1 MLKITNPNNFR
12 NNIRNKLGEIL
23 NNTEYGN
30 NLERGIFNCSI
41 QIAGEK
47 HIVKKWENSYFVQLY
62 INKLRTIYINLK
74 NPSVLA
80 LILQK
85 KIKAHELAFM
95 THQEMLPEKWNYI
108 IEDLK
113 IKNQNKYVPKIEAS
127 TDNFTCRNCKE
138 KKCTHYQ
145 LQTRKG
151 DEGMTTYV
159 TCINCGNRWKC

>member
-12 NNIRNKLGEIL
+12 SNVRNKFGEVL
-23 NNTEYGN
+23 NNTEYGD
-30 NLERGIFNCSI
+30 NLEKGIFNSSI
-41 QIAGEK
+41 QMADEK
-47 HIVKKWENSYFVQLY
+47 NIVKKWENCYFVQLY
-62 INKLRTIYINLK
+62 INKLRSIYINLK
-74 NPSVLA
+74 NPTVLD

-95 THQEMLPEKWNYI
+95 THQEMLPEKWDCI

-113 IKNQNKYVPKIEAS
+113 IKNQNKYVPTIEAS
-127 TDNFTCRNCKE
+127 TDNFTCRNCKQN
-138 KKCTHYQ
+138 KCTHYQ
-145 LQTRKG
+145 LQTRRG